1 MDVRE
6 KGAGYFQIGKRRAE
20 RERVNGTEEVEL
32 YKSRTREGRIPSV
45 KLTLRSG
52 DVSCCCLL
60 LALDPRFEDVVPTSD
75 NTDEQPREEC
85 NILPPFRHAGR
96 DDDGRLRRGRSPSL
110 PQVRAHAAIR
120 QRQEQQRRRRRRRRR
135 RRGRGRDKDDSG
147 GVEAGPGGHL
157 QRKHLSRRR
166 CGDSPH
172 DDDNSRPAAT
182 AASDELRYDG
192 VLTQVH
198 LSLSEG
204 NRDGKSS

>member
-135 RRGRGRDKDDSG
+135 RGRGRDKDDSG